1 MKNLKRLFLIALAGL
16 GVAASQAES
25 DGAPTKNSSTATTSR
40 KGAEALVQLH
50 TKTKVKHPAAVSR
63 PAEPPRPLT
72 VKEQRLADLA
82 TVYRANLLTPEQY
95 QKERARIMAQ
105 P

>member
-1 MKNLKRLFLIALAGL
+1 MKNLKRLTLLALAGL
-16 GVAASQAES
+16 AVAASQNES
-25 DGAPTKNSSTATTSR
+25 CCAAANDTPTTTASR
-40 KGAEALVQLH
+40 KGAEALTQLPA
-50 TKTKVKHPAAVSR
+50 KTKAKRSAAVAR
-63 PAEPPRPLT
+63 PAETPRPLT

-82 TVYRANLLTPEQY
+82 TAYRANLLTSAQY

>member
-1 MKNLKRLFLIALAGL
+1 MKNLKWLVFIGLTGL
-16 GVAASQAES
+16 GVAAAQAES
-25 DGAPTKNSSTATTSR
+25 GPPSRNTSSTTAPSR
-40 KGAEALVQLH
+40 KGAEALVQLP
-50 TKTKVKHPAAVSR
+50 TKAKAKGSAANAR
-63 PAEPPRPLT
+63 PAEAPRPLT

-82 TVYRANLLTPEQY
+82 TAYRANLLTPDQY